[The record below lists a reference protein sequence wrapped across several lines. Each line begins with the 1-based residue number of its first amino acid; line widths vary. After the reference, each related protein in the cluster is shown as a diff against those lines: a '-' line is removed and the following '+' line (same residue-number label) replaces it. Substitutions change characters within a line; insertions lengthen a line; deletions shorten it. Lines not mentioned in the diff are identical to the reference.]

1 MTGRGPGTLG
11 GRRESRERAVEL
23 SYEMTQRGWTVDEI
37 LASLPIDPEPY
48 TVLLLRAVES
58 EKTRIDDIIRAR
70 SRWKIERMPVL
81 DLVVTRLA
89 LAELLQTDTP
99 TGVVLAEAVD
109 LAGRYST
116 DESARYVNGLL
127 SAASKDIRTK

>member
-1 MTGRGPGTLG
+1 
-11 GRRESRERAVEL
+11 
-23 SYEMTQRGWTVDEI
+23 MTQRGWTVDEI

-116 DESARYVNGLL
+116 DESARYVHGLL